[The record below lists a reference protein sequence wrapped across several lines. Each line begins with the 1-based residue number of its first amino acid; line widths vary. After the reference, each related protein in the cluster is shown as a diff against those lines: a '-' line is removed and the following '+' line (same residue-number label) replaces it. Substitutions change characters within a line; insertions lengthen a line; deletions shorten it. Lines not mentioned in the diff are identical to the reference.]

1 MSEDP
6 PTVKLAARDREIG
19 PSGPSHL
26 IVRAHRL
33 LVIRSLIVGQVV
45 DGGHGV
51 CLGKGGGCF
60 EERS

>member
-6 PTVKLAARDREIG
+6 PTEKLARDREMG

-26 IVRAHRL
+26 IVRAHGL
-33 LVIRSLIVGQVV
+33 LAIRSLIVAQVV
-45 DGGHGV
+45 NGGHRV
-51 CLGKGGGCF
+51 SLGKGGGCF